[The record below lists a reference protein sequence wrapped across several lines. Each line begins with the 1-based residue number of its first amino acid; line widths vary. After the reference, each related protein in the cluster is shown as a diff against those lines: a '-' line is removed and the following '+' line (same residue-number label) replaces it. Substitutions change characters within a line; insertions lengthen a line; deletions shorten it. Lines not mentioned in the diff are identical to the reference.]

1 MREANTNLKLRLS
14 SINQE
19 AHQLEIDKLN
29 NKILIKDKEIDLLEK
44 QTISLNSKI
53 NGLENF
59 IKNVLEESTKHRQIM
74 EENVLFSLIWRK
86 TVIRNHTKRKV
97 FS

>member
-29 NKILIKDKEIDLLEK
+29 NKVLIKDKEIDLLEK

-59 IKNVLEESTKHRQIM
+59 IKNVLEE
-74 EENVLFSLIWRK
+74 NK
-86 TVIRNHTKRKV
+86 TCWKQD
-97 FS
+97 S

>member
-74 EENVLFSLIWRK
+74 EENVLFSLI
-86 TVIRNHTKRKV
+86 
-97 FS
+97 